1 MEPERS
7 VRLRGAPVIHD
18 TIDNETIAI
27 NQRTGRYYSLDGA
40 AVVVWQA
47 LEHGAP
53 VPAIVAL
60 LAARYDADRSELESA
75 VMGFLD
81 ELRAEELVVDGVTGG
96 TSPAAPASAISSMS
110 AGDGRPPF
118 PGLVLHQY
126 TDMEV
131 LLLADPIH
139 EVDESGWPTP
149 QPTPKA

>member
-1 MEPERS
+1 MESEGG

-40 AVVVWQA
+40 AALVWQILEDGATPPSIVTA
-47 LEHGAP
+47 LAERYEADW
-53 VPAIVAL
+53 ANL
-60 LAARYDADRSELESA
+60 EAA
-75 VMGFLD
+75 VTGFL
-81 ELRAEELVVDGVTGG
+81 ETLRAEELVVDAGAPGSSSEGPSST
-96 TSPAAPASAISSMS
+96 APAGA
-110 AGDGRPPF
+110 ANGGRPPF

-149 QPTPKA
+149 LPAPEE